1 MAEYQLT
8 ATDSV
13 IRTEDGA
20 CIPADPANRDY
31 AEYLQWV
38 EDGGEPDPYQ
48 EPTPPEQQPTQEQ
61 ALLFEHENR
70 ILALEGQPPLTQE
83 DFVSSLTK
91 TTPKPEQHKSGKE
104 PLPRPKSRGR

>member
-8 ATDSV
+8 ATDAV

-38 EDGGEPDPYQ
+38 EDGGVPDPYQ
-48 EPTPPEQQPTQEQ
+48 EPPPPEQQPTQEQ
-61 ALLFEHENR
+61 TLLFEHENR

-83 DFVSSLTK
+83 DFVSSLASK
-91 TTPKPEQHKSGKE
+91 TSKPEPHKSGKE

>member
-20 CIPADPANRDY
+20 YIPADPANRDY

-38 EDGGEPDPYQ
+38 EDGGEPDPYV
-48 EPTPPEQQPTQEQ
+48 PPEEVPPQPTQEQ
-61 ALLFEHENR
+61 ELLFEHENR

-83 DFVSSLTK
+83 DFVSSLMSK
-91 TTPKPEQHKSGKE
+91 APEQHTPDKE

>member
-1 MAEYQLT
+1 MADYQLT

-38 EDGGEPDPYQ
+38 EDGGVPDPYV
-48 EPTPPEQQPTQEQ
+48 EPPAPEPSPTQEQ
-61 ALLFEHENR
+61 ELLFEHENR

-83 DFVSSLTK
+83 DFIASRTK
-91 TTPKPEQHKSGKE
+91 
-104 PLPRPKSRGR
+104 GR